1 MGVRGGKPQG
11 TAVLALV
18 VVVAAA
24 VAVAGCGGSGS
35 SSAERTKLAKEISSQ
50 LQASDAPPGLSGC
63 VSRQSLALPT
73 AQIRD
78 LANPGSNPP
87 PATKQLAARLIVKCI
102 EQGQG
107 IAAIHSLITKGIL
120 SAAAGTTLPAPFTDC
135 IVAKA
140 DALTPAQLTQ
150 LISAYATQNLA
161 AAQSRARQVGVV
173 LAKRCIAT
181 RGVIGALRPLF
192 LAPIR
197 SGLRTTSAAFRNCVL
212 AKAAAIPAAQLERFA
227 LHPNLGEAFGVHA
240 GRACIAAGANP

>member
-1 MGVRGGKPQG
+1 
-11 TAVLALV
+11 V
-18 VVVAAA
+18 VAVVAAA

-50 LQASDAPPGLSGC
+50 LQASNAPPGLSGC

-120 SAAAGTTLPAPFTDC
+120 SAAGTTLPAPFTDC

-212 AKAAAIPAAQLERFA
+212 AKAAAIPATQLERFA
-227 LHPNLGEAFGVHA
+227 LDPNLGEAFGVHA
-240 GRACIAAGANP
+240 GRACIASGAKP